1 MISIKSEKDL
11 EKMREAGRI
20 TIEALHLIQEH
31 VVPGV
36 TTAHLDQI
44 IHAHILKNGAKP
56 NFLGYCGFPAT
67 ACISVNDEVIHGI
80 PGSRILKEGD
90 IVSIDTGCVKDGFHG
105 DAARTFFVGEV
116 APETKQLVE
125 VTKQS
130 FYEGLK
136 MVRPDNR
143 IGDIGA
149 AIANYVE
156 SFGYSVVKDFTGHGI
171 GRALHEDPEV
181 PNYGTAGRGI
191 RLRPGMVLAIE
202 PMVSIGDWRVRILS
216 DKWTTVTAD
225 GTLSAHYENTVA
237 VTEGEPEILTAER
250 HTWN

>member
-31 VVPGV
+31 VVAGV

-171 GRALHEDPEV
+171 GRALHEGPEV

-250 HTWN
+250 HAWN

>member
-80 PGSRILKEGD
+80 PGSRILKEG
-90 IVSIDTGCVKDGFHG
+90 
-105 DAARTFFVGEV
+105 
-116 APETKQLVE
+116 
-125 VTKQS
+125 
-130 FYEGLK
+130 
-136 MVRPDNR
+136 
-143 IGDIGA
+143 
-149 AIANYVE
+149 
-156 SFGYSVVKDFTGHGI
+156 
-171 GRALHEDPEV
+171 
-181 PNYGTAGRGI
+181 
-191 RLRPGMVLAIE
+191 
-202 PMVSIGDWRVRILS
+202 IL
-216 DKWTTVTAD
+216 
-225 GTLSAHYENTVA
+225 
-237 VTEGEPEILTAER
+237 
-250 HTWN
+250 